1 MPSISEVPVS
11 ESPEYDPTI
20 GRTPRDDHFF
30 FGDPQEAQHAPE
42 VLHGLRPRHLATSA
56 IGVTTGSDWAQR
68 TMRGGLPLLMTGS
81 LAAGVG
87 VTSSMPA
94 AADSATEEVPG
105 QSHLHKTKNSL
116 SELIAQAFVP
126 LSQRLVST
134 VAPAIPDTYTVK
146 SGETLSTVAEKFQIP
161 TPLLLSL
168 NGLSWNSI
176 LHEGQVLRLT
186 MAPSK
191 QRGMAPPRV
200 SATGYQVETGDT
212 LVGIAQRLGVS
223 ERALAVANNIE
234 PGSDLRPGTRLRLP
248 GTAEE
253 MAPRTVAAQ
262 SPASTPRVVLA
273 SAPETTAPSSVDTP
287 ENTDSGVD
295 ERQHENTVDSEPQ
308 KTHPHPLAVDVS
320 AAPELRPEKK
330 AAPTPPPAASPAP
343 VQEAPTPKTES
354 KDDDDEEKSSDSSQ
368 ESAKE
373 SSVGQPI
380 SGAVTPLNDVRRS
393 NASVI
398 VQVGKD
404 LGVSDYGIVIAL
416 ATAMQE
422 SSLRNI
428 DWGDRDSVGLFQQRP
443 SSGWGSVEQI
453 MDPVFA
459 SKAFYGGPSNPNAGK
474 TRGLL
479 DYSGWQSLELTVAA
493 QRVQRSGHPDAYAKW
508 EASAWAWLDELS

>member
-1 MPSISEVPVS
+1 MSKAKEPDPSM
-11 ESPEYDPTI
+11 

-30 FGDPQEAQHAPE
+30 FGDPREAQHAPE
-42 VLHGLRPRHLATSA
+42 ILHGLRPRHLATSA
-56 IGVTTGSDWAQR
+56 TGEATGSDWAQR

-94 AADSATEEVPG
+94 IADSASKEVPG
-105 QSHLHKTKNSL
+105 QSHLYKTKNSL
-116 SELIAQAFVP
+116 SELVAQAFVP
-126 LSQRLVST
+126 LSQRLIHT
-134 VAPAIPDTYTVK
+134 VAPAIPDTYTVQ
-146 SGETLSTVAEKFQIP
+146 SGETLGAVAEKFHIP

-200 SATGYQVETGDT
+200 SATGYEVEPGDT
-212 LVGIAQRLGVS
+212 LAGIAKRLGVS
-223 ERALAVANNIE
+223 ERAVAEANGLE
-234 PGSDLRPGTRLRLP
+234 PGAALTPGKSLTLP
-248 GTAEE
+248 GTTAQ
-253 MAPRTVAAQ
+253 MAPRTVVAQ
-262 SPASTPRVVLA
+262 SPAATPHVVLA
-273 SAPETTAPSSVDTP
+273 SATAPTDPPAVELSENSDDATTERVNDNTADSEP
-287 ENTDSGVD
+287 ENT
-295 ERQHENTVDSEPQ
+295 TA
-308 KTHPHPLAVDVS
+308 HPLAVDVL

-330 AAPTPPPAASPAP
+330 VAPTPPPAPAP
-343 VQEAPTPKTES
+343 VQASVPTSRSEKDSEDDQDDENSSDESATES
-354 KDDDDEEKSSDSSQ
+354 ADR
-368 ESAKE
+368 AP
-373 SSVGQPI
+373 V
-380 SGAVTPLNDVRRS
+380 SGAVTPLNDVRRA
-393 NASVI
+393 NASII

-404 LGVSDYGIVIAL
+404 LGVPDYGIVIAL

-428 DWGDRDSVGLFQQRP
+428 NWGDRDSVGLFQQRT
-443 SSGWGSVEQI
+443 SSGWGSVDEI

-459 SKAFYGGPSNPNAGK
+459 SKAFYGGPSNPNPGR

-479 DYSGWQSLELTVAA
+479 DYSGWQSLDLTVAA